1 MITRDMT
8 ALRAVNG
15 GHALLRAYD
24 FIICGGGTA
33 GCVVARR
40 LAEGGKATV
49 LLLEAGGSHHVP
61 AIMDSTQW
69 MWNIGTE
76 RDWDFVS
83 EPSVGLNGRTP
94 PMPMGR
100 ALGGG
105 SSINGQVWAR
115 GHRNDFDSWASLTGD
130 ASSSYERV
138 LDIYRRIENW
148 HGRPDPRRGVGGPV
162 DITLPESPIPL
173 VEALIASADGQGIP
187 SADDINTDPMEGDGG
202 CGLPNVLVRN
212 GVERVSMATAYLDP
226 VAPLPNLHV
235 LVGAEVER
243 IGLRG
248 SHVGSVVFRRFGQRY
263 EVEVIREAVLSLGAI
278 NTPKVLM
285 LSGIGDPAELASHG
299 IPCHH
304 ALRGVGENFQDHILL
319 GGCIWE
325 YETPELPR
333 NNAAEFAFFC
343 KSDASL
349 PTPDLMPVL
358 EECPFASEVTARQF
372 DLPVGPASAWTLAP
386 GLARPKSRGRVRL
399 RGADPALV
407 PAIET
412 NFLSDPDDVRALIRG
427 VEICRE
433 IGNDLRL
440 AGFRRREVM
449 PGALRGGDLE
459 MFVRNAS
466 GTYFHQSC
474 TARMG
479 RPDDPLAVVDPML
492 RVLGIEGLRVA
503 DASIMPEITSANIM
517 APVVVIAERA
527 GDFIRQTHGLG

>member
-1 MITRDMT
+1 MVTHDIT
-8 ALRAVNG
+8 ALRTVPDG
-15 GHALLRAYD
+15 RSVLRAYD
-24 FIICGGGTA
+24 FVVCGGGTA

-40 LAEGGKATV
+40 LAEDGRATV

-76 RDWDFVS
+76 RDWGFVS
-83 EPSVGLNGRTP
+83 EPSAGLNGRTP

-115 GHRNDFDSWASLTGD
+115 GHRNDFDTWASVTGD
-130 ASSSYERV
+130 ASWSYDRV
-138 LDIYRRIENW
+138 LEIYRRIENW
-148 HGRPDPRRGVGGPV
+148 HGRPDPRRGIGGPV
-162 DITLPESPIPL
+162 DITLPDNPIPL
-173 VEALIASADGQGIP
+173 VQALIESADGRGIP
-187 SADDINTDPMEGDGG
+187 FADDLNTDPMEGGGG

-226 VAPLPNLHV
+226 VAHRPNLHV
-235 LVGAEVER
+235 LLGAEVER
-243 IGLRG
+243 IELRG
-248 SHVGSVVFRRFGQRY
+248 SRVGSVVFRRFGQRY
-263 EVEVIREAVLSLGAI
+263 AVEVRREAIVSLGAI
-278 NTPKVLM
+278 NTPKALM
-285 LSGIGDPAELASHG
+285 LSGIGDPAELAAHG
-299 IPCHH
+299 IPCRH
-304 ALRGVGENFQDHILL
+304 ALRGVGANFQDHILL

-325 YETPELPR
+325 YEVPEPPR

-343 KSDASL
+343 KSDPSL

-358 EECPFASEVTARQF
+358 EECPFASDVTARQF
-372 DLPVGPASAWTLAP
+372 DLPVGAASAWTLAP

-407 PAIET
+407 PVIDA
-412 NFLSDPDDVRALIRG
+412 NFLSDPDDVRALVRG

-433 IGNDLRL
+433 IGNDPRL

-449 PGALRGGDLE
+449 PGALHGAALE
-459 MFVRNAS
+459 TFVRNAS
-466 GTYFHQSC
+466 GTYFHQSG

-479 RPDDPLAVVDPML
+479 RPDDLLAVVDPTL
-492 RVLGIEGLRVA
+492 RVLGIEGLRIA

-517 APVVVIAERA
+517 APVVMIAERA
-527 GDFIRQTHGLG
+527 GDFIRKTHGLG